1 MITPADL
8 TVRHRIA
15 DARYRIAA
23 ASIAAILAATWLS
36 VFTVSETEFAIVTQF
51 GRPIRTV
58 ADAGLHAKWPYQGLL
73 RFDRRLRI
81 YNPRPSEF
89 LTRDKKNLVIE
100 NYVCW
105 RIQNPERFVQTVGD
119 PIAAEM
125 RLHDIVWSGL
135 AAALGN
141 LDLESLVSADVHRV
155 RGDELMETLTRD
167 TSRRALDQYGIE
179 VVDVRMKRLNLPEQN
194 KQSVFA
200 RMRAERE
207 RIARQYRAEGEEQA
221 LKIRAEADRQRE
233 EILSAAY
240 REAEQIKGDGDAEST
255 RTYGAAYARD
265 PEFYKLVRTLDAYK
279 KILDDKTTAV
289 LSSDSELLRILTKG
303 TDAKKQ
309 AQK

>member
-1 MITPADL
+1 
-8 TVRHRIA
+8 
-15 DARYRIAA
+15 
-23 ASIAAILAATWLS
+23 
-36 VFTVSETEFAIVTQF
+36 
-51 GRPIRTV
+51 
-58 ADAGLHAKWPYQGLL
+58 LL

-105 RIQNPERFVQTVGD
+105 RIQSPERFVQTVGD
-119 PIAAEM
+119 LTAAEM

-141 LDLESLVSADVHRV
+141 VELESLVSAGPQRV

-167 TSRRALDQYGIE
+167 TSRLGLQQYGIE
-179 VVDVRMKRLNLPEQN
+179 VVDVRLKRLNLPEQN

-221 LKIRAEADRQRE
+221 LRIRAEADRQRE
-233 EILSAAY
+233 EILSTAY
-240 REAEQIKGDGDAEST
+240 REAEQIKGDGDAQST
-255 RTYGAAYARD
+255 RIYGEAYTRD
-265 PEFYKLVRTLDAYK
+265 PQFYKLVRTLDAYK
-279 KILDDKTTAV
+279 KIVDDKTTAV

-303 TDAKKQ
+303 AAVNAVKSPVKK
-309 AQK
+309 

>member
-1 MITPADL
+1 MMTPASWNKRRRNVAL
-8 TVRHRIA
+8 VG
-15 DARYRIAA
+15 
-23 ASIAAILAATWLS
+23 SAIVLTWLS
-36 VFTVSETEFAIVTQF
+36 VFIVPETEFAIVTEF
-51 GRPIRTV
+51 GRPVRTI
-58 ADAGLHAKWPYQGLL
+58 ADAGLHVRWPYQGLL

-119 PIAAEM
+119 RTAAEM

-141 LDLESLVSADVHRV
+141 LELDSLVSADPHRV

-167 TSRRALDQYGIE
+167 TSRRTLEQYGIE
-179 VVDVRMKRLNLPEQN
+179 VVDVRVKRLNLPEQN

-240 REAEQIKGDGDAEST
+240 REAEQIKGDGDAQST
-255 RTYGAAYARD
+255 RIYGAAYARD
-265 PEFYKLVRTLDAYK
+265 PQFYKLVRTLEAYK

-303 TDAKKQ
+303 AGATK
-309 AQK
+309 